1 MRSKRYFNWMYSL
14 TIGKSRNFYRSLLL
28 YLDSRTFT
36 WSVRMDVNRAK
47 DGCNLRKRFIEEED
61 GTFTKPEGTPC
72 SVLEMMVAL
81 CVRCEEQIMSNPDLG
96 NRVPVWFMAMLRS
109 MEIDDMDEANFD
121 ETVVEVAVDRM
132 LDRDYDRFGHG
143 GLFACDSTRKDMR
156 KMEIWYQA
164 MEYFNEVLDGR

>member
-14 TIGKSRNFYRSLLL
+14 AIGKSRNFYRSLLL

-121 ETVVEVAVDRM
+121 ETVVEVIVLVCLVGVDRQHRHDADDPDT
-132 LDRDYDRFGHG
+132 LSED
-143 GLFACDSTRKDMR
+143 
-156 KMEIWYQA
+156 
-164 MEYFNEVLDGR
+164 VLDGVVHYFVIVCGKREDTR

>member
-1 MRSKRYFNWMYSL
+1 MKSKRYFNWMYSL
-14 TIGKSRNFYRSLLL
+14 AIGKSRRFYRSLLL

-36 WSVRMDVNRAK
+36 WSMRMDVNREK
-47 DGCNLRKRFIEEED
+47 DGLNLRKRFVEEEG

-96 NRVPVWFMAMLRS
+96 NRVPVWFMEMLRS
-109 MEIDDMDEANFD
+109 MEIDDMVETYFD
-121 ETVVEVAVDRM
+121 EIVAEEAVNRM
-132 LDRDYDRFGHG
+132 LDREYDRDGHG
-143 GLFACDSTRKDMR
+143 GLFTCEESSKDMR
-156 KMEIWYQA
+156 RLEIWYQA